1 MTAEGLEIF
10 QVDSFTGRAF
20 AGNPAAVCLCPSP
33 RDPEWMQSVARE
45 MNLSETAFVVPR
57 GDGHDLRWFTPAIE
71 VELCGHATLATAH
84 VLWECG
90 RLAPGEIARFH
101 TRSGLLTAER
111 RDEDWIE
118 MDFPARRFEPV
129 PAPPAAFAAAF
140 GCEPRF
146 VGRYRADYLVEVES
160 EAMVRAATPDVE
172 LIRRIPARAAILTA
186 RATTAPYDFVS
197 RYFAPGSGI
206 AEDPVTGAAHCALAP
221 FWGERLGKDEMS
233 AYQASARGGNVRV
246 RLAGDRVKLLGQA
259 VTVLRGRLV
268 SV

>member
-1 MTAEGLEIF
+1 MSESFELF
-10 QVDSFTGRAF
+10 QVDSFTDRAF

-33 RDPEWMQSVARE
+33 REPEWMHLVARE

-57 GDGHDLRWFTPAIE
+57 EGDGHDLRWFTPAIE

-90 RLAPGEIARFH
+90 RLLPEEVARFH

-111 RDEDWIE
+111 RGAWIE
-118 MDFPARRFEPV
+118 MDFPARRLEPV
-129 PAPPAAFAAAF
+129 LEPPPAFAAAF
-140 GCEPRF
+140 GCEPLF
-146 VGRYRADYLVEVES
+146 VGRYRADYLVEVAS
-160 EAMVRAATPDVE
+160 EAAVRAATPDVE
-172 LIRRIPARAAILTA
+172 LIRRVPARAAILTA
-186 RATTAPYDFVS
+186 RASTAPFDFVS

-221 FWGERLGKDEMS
+221 FWGERLGKHEML
-233 AYQASARGGNVRV
+233 AYQASARGGSMRV
-246 RLAGDRVKLLGQA
+246 RLDGDRVKLLGQA

-268 SV
+268 NV

>member
-1 MTAEGLEIF
+1 M
-10 QVDSFTGRAF
+10 
-20 AGNPAAVCLCPSP
+20 
-33 RDPEWMQSVARE
+33 PE
-45 MNLSETAFVVPR
+45 
-57 GDGHDLRWFTPAIE
+57 
-71 VELCGHATLATAH
+71 
-84 VLWECG
+84 
-90 RLAPGEIARFH
+90 
-101 TRSGLLTAER
+101 
-111 RDEDWIE
+111 
-118 MDFPARRFEPV
+118 
-129 PAPPAAFAAAF
+129 PPAAFAAAF

-160 EAMVRAATPDVE
+160 EAMVRAAAPDVE

-206 AEDPVTGAAHCALAP
+206 AEDPVTGVAHCALAP

-233 AYQASARGGNVRV
+233 AYQVSARGGNVRV

-268 SV
+268 NV